1 MSFDSLMHHSSTRS
15 IVVLVNTADDIVL
28 VIVVGPR
35 IIWHAFPDLL
45 MRCKL
50 LISLTRNKRGIV
62 QVKDLFLDSL
72 DRVSDLYKAC
82 NGPGNVAHD
91 VE

>member
-1 MSFDSLMHHSSTRS
+1 MVD
-15 IVVLVNTADDIVL
+15 TADYIIL
-28 VIVVGPR
+28 VIVVCPWVT
-35 IIWHAFPDLL
+35 WHTLPDLL
-45 MRCKL
+45 MCGKL
-50 LISLTRNKRGIV
+50 LIGLTRNKRGIV

-72 DRVSDLYKAC
+72 DRVSDLDKAR